1 MKTNNS
7 TRKLVMASLFAALT
21 FVATLIHIHVPGMQ
35 TGYVNLG
42 DTLVI
47 ISSLLLGPVY
57 GSLAGGIGSA
67 FTDFLHGYVVYV
79 PATFVIKTLMGIAVF
94 YIYKTLL
101 KNKPSLKTFPI
112 AIGGIVAEA
121 IMILGYL
128 FYEGQFMV
136 GYAGAALGIPGNC
149 IQGIFGVVG
158 AVLLLKVL
166 KKTKI
171 VDMIK

>member
-1 MKTNNS
+1 MKTTNS
-7 TRKLVMASLFAALT
+7 TRMIVMASLFAALT

-47 ISSLLLGPVY
+47 TSPLLLGPIY

-67 FTDFLHGYVVYV
+67 FTDLIHGYVVYV
-79 PATFVIKTLMGIAVF
+79 PATFVIKTLMGVAAF
-94 YIYKTLL
+94 YVYKMLS
-101 KNKPSLKTFPI
+101 KNKDSYKAF
-112 AIGGIVAEA
+112 AVSVGGIVAEA

-136 GYAGAALGIPGNC
+136 GYAGALVGIPGNC
-149 IQGIFGVVG
+149 IQGIFGIVG

-171 VDMIK
+171 IGMIK